1 MILIFT
7 LFPLFQKS
15 GHKLPISDRHV
26 IPEKQSTISDGT
38 EMTQKHVTTE
48 RVAVTKTGIGLTE
61 EKEKQRL
68 KQEDKKSKQI
78 KELDIGRILIKEIPE
93 EKKHIPRMPDKEI
106 VKPKTVEV
114 TMTDQMCQHI
124 PVLQLKDSTCK
135 ASEPDVHHL
144 QNEFVD
150 SRAVKERIK
159 SYTEKKPIHATIE
172 NVTVTKAKFQRRKEP
187 KTHKYPKHLDIGR
200 IVIEEISDKKEQ
212 TPKEDNLRGE
222 RLEPKI
228 TEVTITQ
235 FESEKQREQRSRF
248 LKALDIGR
256 IVIKEMPEEKNEVP
270 QFAKNEKYPSKCI
283 EVTLPDQDTDEISSQ
298 QIREDVFKM
307 GKFDETDLEKQSM
320 EFSTVQ
326 EETRIHKDKEWTHQ
340 HETKSKVTAE
350 DVKITKDLDI
360 GRIVVDEIPPKTEDI
375 LKRDNLTKEHFRSKS
390 IEVTTNP
397 NEVEVEEKEERPDY
411 VQAHDVGRIVLEEH
425 PDKKKKVPPVPRK
438 PQVPGDEAEK
448 ISGEHIIED
457 IVQVG
462 KRDVTSF
469 EKKSVEFGTF
479 QQQPRVHKDW
489 TQKHE
494 TIMKLTAGD
503 ATRTKEQEKLRSTK
517 EIGGARLL
525 VQELPRQ
532 DENILKHDVSSKQQL
547 KPKSTE
553 VTISQHKVEEEREE
567 RPKYVNALDVGR
579 VVIKEIPDE
588 KKKAPTVPK
597 NEIVKPKSIEVTV
610 SDQEVE
616 KNSIRRIIEDVV
628 KVGKREITD
637 VEKQTVQEKTRIYED
652 WTHKHESKT
661 KVTLENATKTE
672 ELQKPLYPKKQK
684 IERISLD
691 EISEQ
696 HEDVPERDVSE
707 QLRPKNV
714 EVTITQQECEKQR
727 ERSPRYVKNI
737 DVGRIVI
744 KKIPGEKEKA
754 PLLPK
759 KEKVRQKSIDVT
771 LPDQGIEELPREYI
785 AKDVVKVGT
794 FDVTDFEKH
803 FVESSTVQ
811 NTTTIYK
818 DHLQRHK
825 IAAKTKTEHPK
836 TINEQKK
843 YSKGLDFGRIV
854 VEEALPQVKDNSK
867 RDVLSKEQLRSKSVE
882 VSITQHEVE
891 KKTKEGPSYLKPLD
905 VGRIMIEENPEKKKK
920 ALPVPKKEKVRP
932 KSVEVSVLEQ
942 EVEETP
948 GRHIIGDVVKDGKF
962 DSTDFEK
969 KSVKPST
976 VQEENRIFK
985 DWTHKYETVTAED
998 ATTDKEFE
1006 KSRYSKELDIGLIM
1020 IEEVPLKNEDIS
1032 KHGVLSKEKVRP
1044 KSIEELIAQHEV
1056 EEKTEKRPRYIKALD
1071 VGRIVIEENPEDK
1084 KKLPQMPKEEK
1095 VRPKS
1100 MQITLPEKEIE
1111 ETSRARVIPD
1121 VINAGKLDVA
1131 DFKEQSLERST
1142 VQERTNI
1149 SEVLT
1154 QNHETKQV
1162 RPKSTEVT
1170 ITRHDVEE
1178 RRDESP
1184 RYVKALDV
1192 ERIVIEEILEEKEK
1206 APLMQNNE
1214 NVDQI
1219 VEDVQK
1225 KYIKVK
1231 DLEKEVA
1238 WSRIVNK
1245 RKNFFN
1251 DTVDGI
1257 PKVFLLLSNAPD
1269 AGRFYL
1275 ITSSFFCCEERCDEI
1290 FKT

>member
-1 MILIFT
+1 
-7 LFPLFQKS
+7 
-15 GHKLPISDRHV
+15 
-26 IPEKQSTISDGT
+26 
-38 EMTQKHVTTE
+38 MTQKHVTTE
-48 RVAVTKTGIGLTE
+48 RVAVTKTGIGFTE

-124 PVLQLKDSTCK
+124 PVQQLKDSTCK

-150 SRAVKERIK
+150 SKAVKERIK
-159 SYTEKKPIHATIE
+159 SYTEKKAIHATIE
-172 NVTVTKAKFQRRKEP
+172 NVTVTKAEFQRRKEP
-187 KTHKYPKHLDIGR
+187 KTQKYPKHLDIGR

-212 TPKEDNLRGE
+212 TPKEDNLRRE

-256 IVIKEMPEEKNEVP
+256 IIIKEMPEEKIEIP
-270 QFAKNEKYPSKCI
+270 QFAKNEKVPSKCI
-283 EVTLPDQDTDEISSQ
+283 EVTLPGQDIDEISSH
-298 QIREDVFKM
+298 QIREDAFKM
-307 GKFDETDLEKQSM
+307 GKFDETDFEKQSM

-390 IEVTTNP
+390 FEVTTNP
-397 NEVEVEEKEERPDY
+397 NEDEAEEKEERPDY
-411 VQAHDVGRIVLEEH
+411 VQAHDVGRIVIEEH
-425 PDKKKKVPPVPRK
+425 PDKKKKVAPVPRK

-457 IVQVG
+457 IVEVG

-479 QQQPRVHKDW
+479 QQQPRVYKDW

-503 ATRTKEQEKLRSTK
+503 ATRTKEQEKLRSTT

-525 VQELPRQ
+525 VQELHRQ
-532 DENILKHDVSSKQQL
+532 DENILKHDVSSKQPL

-567 RPKYVNALDVGR
+567 RPKYLNALDVGR
-579 VVIKEIPDE
+579 IVIKEIPDE

-597 NEIVKPKSIEVTV
+597 KEIVKPKSIEVTV
-610 SDQEVE
+610 SDLEVE
-616 KNSIRRIIEDVV
+616 KNSTRRIIEDVV
-628 KVGKREITD
+628 KVGKLEITD
-637 VEKQTVQEKTRIYED
+637 VEKQTVQEKTRIHED

-684 IERISLD
+684 IERISVD
-691 EISEQ
+691 EIPEQ

-714 EVTITQQECEKQR
+714 EVTITQQECEKHR
-727 ERSPRYVKNI
+727 ERSPRYVKSL

-744 KKIPGEKEKA
+744 KEIPEEKEKA
-754 PLLPK
+754 PPLPK

-771 LPDQGIEELPREYI
+771 LPDQEVEELPREYI
-785 AKDVVKVGT
+785 AEDVVKVGT

-803 FVESSTVQ
+803 FVKSSIVQ
-811 NTTTIYK
+811 NTTKIYK
-818 DHLQRHK
+818 DYLQRHE

-836 TINEQKK
+836 TINEQEK
-843 YSKGLDFGRIV
+843 YSKGLDFGHIV
-854 VEEALPQVKDNSK
+854 VEEALPQFKDNSK
-867 RDVLSKEQLRSKSVE
+867 RDVLSKEQLRPKSVV

-891 KKTKEGPSYLKPLD
+891 KKTKERPSYLKPFD
-905 VGRIMIEENPEKKKK
+905 VGRIMIEENPEKKEI

-998 ATTDKEFE
+998 ATTAKEFK

-1056 EEKTEKRPRYIKALD
+1056 EEKTEKRPRYVKALD

-1111 ETSRARVIPD
+1111 ETSKERVIPD
-1121 VINAGKLDVA
+1121 VINAGKLDVV

-1142 VQERTNI
+1142 VQGRTNI

-1192 ERIVIEEILEEKEK
+1192 ERIVIEEIPEEKEK
-1206 APLMQNNE
+1206 APLKQNNE
-1214 NVDQI
+1214 KVDEN

-1238 WSRIVNK
+1238 WSRTVNE
-1245 RKNFFN
+1245 RKKFFN

-1257 PKVFLLLSNAPD
+1257 PKVFLLLSNATD

-1275 ITSSFFCCEERCDEI
+1275 ITSSFFVVKRGVMKYLRPNLVFFVRKKFLEEEI
-1290 FKT
+1290 YSI